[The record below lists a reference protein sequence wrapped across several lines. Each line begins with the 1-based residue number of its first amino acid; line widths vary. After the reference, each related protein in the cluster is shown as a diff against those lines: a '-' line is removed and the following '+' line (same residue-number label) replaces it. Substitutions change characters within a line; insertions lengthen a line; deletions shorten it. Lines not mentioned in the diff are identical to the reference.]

1 MHVTMSPCSRLWVPT
16 LLAARKCN
24 GIGEQLA
31 GWQSR
36 QTGSVGPARSQ
47 EELSRPSEG
56 GGPPLLSESFTCSAL
71 SMWLTPLDGP
81 TEDWTHIA
89 EVPLLGGCGAPA
101 AT

>member
-1 MHVTMSPCSRLWVPT
+1 MASGRRLP
-16 LLAARKCN
+16 N
-24 GIGEQLA
+24 GSA
-31 GWQSR
+31 K
-36 QTGSVGPARSQ
+36 QTDTKYGPARSQ
-47 EELSRPSEG
+47 KELSRLSDD

-71 SMWLTPLDGP
+71 SLWLTPLDRA